1 MLKSKI
7 SLLFQLS
14 NLSPYHVNPSL
25 KDSEVFVL
33 VKSLEDEFGVTAAA
47 PVAAVGV
54 APAAGDAGDAGDSD
68 EEAALTVNLQDIGAN
83 KISVIKA
90 VREITPLGLKEAKDL
105 VESAPV
111 AVKENVSKEEAE
123 EAKTK
128 LEAAGAK
135 VELK

>member
-1 MLKSKI
+1 MAMSKEDI
-7 SLLFQLS
+7 LNAIKEMSVLDLS
-14 NLSPYHVNPSL
+14 
-25 KDSEVFVL
+25 EL

-90 VREITPLGLKEAKDL
+90 VREITPLG
-105 VESAPV
+105 
-111 AVKENVSKEEAE
+111 
-123 EAKTK
+123 
-128 LEAAGAK
+128 
-135 VELK
+135 

>member
-1 MLKSKI
+1 MAMGKEDILNAIKEMSV
-7 SLLFQLS
+7 LDLS
-14 NLSPYHVNPSL
+14 
-25 KDSEVFVL
+25 EL
-33 VKSLEDEFGVTAAA
+33 VKSLEEEFGVTAAA
-47 PVAAVGV
+47 PVAAVAA
-54 APAAGDAGDAGDSD
+54 APAAAGDGDAGSD
-68 EEAALTVNLQDIGAN
+68 EDAALTVNLQDIGAN

-111 AVKENVSKEEAE
+111 AVKEDVPKEEAE
-123 EAKTK
+123 EAKAK

>member
-1 MLKSKI
+1 MAMSKEDI
-7 SLLFQLS
+7 LNAIKEMSVLDLS
-14 NLSPYHVNPSL
+14 
-25 KDSEVFVL
+25 EL

-128 LEAAGAK
+128 LEPAGAK

>member
-1 MLKSKI
+1 MAMGKEDILNAIKEMSV
-7 SLLFQLS
+7 LHLS
-14 NLSPYHVNPSL
+14 
-25 KDSEVFVL
+25 EL
-33 VKSLEDEFGVTAAA
+33 VKSLEEEFGVTAAA

-54 APAAGDAGDAGDSD
+54 APAAGDAGDAGASD

-123 EAKTK
+123 EAKGK

>member
-1 MLKSKI
+1 MAMSIEDILNAIKEMSV
-7 SLLFQLS
+7 LDLS
-14 NLSPYHVNPSL
+14 
-25 KDSEVFVL
+25 EL

>member
-1 MLKSKI
+1 MAMSKEDI
-7 SLLFQLS
+7 LNAIKEMSVL
-14 NLSPYHVNPSL
+14 
-25 KDSEVFVL
+25 DSFEL